1 VGAFAL
7 VRLRRGPLIET
18 NPRETPLATQNKSI
32 VSFAKLTSGME
43 MPNLLDVQLRA
54 FQTLLQTEAAIQERE
69 DVGLERVFNEIFPIS
84 DVNGN
89 FSLEF
94 VRYGLGEPKYD
105 MEECMERDMTYAAPL
120 KATLRLIV
128 WEDGG
133 DDRRPKDIIE
143 KEVYLGDLPLLTPL
157 GTFIINGAERVIVSQ
172 LHRSPGVVFEET
184 IHPNGSKLFNARIIP
199 FRGSW
204 VEFTVDIHDVVAVHI
219 DKKKKFPASALLRAV
234 GYSRDADIL
243 SLFFQKQAVELAV
256 LERETVREGRRG
268 EVFHGFLG
276 EDVLDPDSLE
286 QGTARLFRD
295 VVLPGTGEVIERG
308 ATLTAESYTAFREAG
323 LWSLP
328 VAPGQLLGR
337 AGDELSAEIIGRLQ
351 RAGIERVQAFRPG
364 HLGGSALRA
373 TLAKDPTR
381 GTLDAL
387 FAIHNLLR
395 PGTAP
400 APEVWTEEEFEEG
413 AGQVM
418 HIGDFVRL
426 WADEASQPAEPAP
439 REIQRSTEERM
450 LRFAKERGI
459 KYVWESF
466 REERTEKAARSGR
479 VLVFDLNRILQVYSA
494 VWRLLF
500 QPRAALVVGS
510 ELNGKPSAASDYGE
524 YSEESLNK
532 RYDLGRV
539 GRYKINQRLQTAFGA
554 LGFTAPPAGMTALTA
569 QDVLAILY
577 QLVEL
582 HEGRGQTDDIDHLG
596 NRRVRSVGELIA
608 NQFSVGLSRMARLV
622 RERMSIVSD
631 PDKINIDDL
640 VNARTVSAVIQ
651 QFFGSSQLSQFMDQ
665 TNPLAELTHKR
676 RLSALGPGGLTRERA
691 GFEVRDVHYSHY
703 GRMCPIETPEGPNIG
718 LINSLTTFSRIN
730 DLGFIETPY
739 RKVVRAVARY
749 PHKVKLQEAVRLVIG
764 ERNRNYA
771 KAGEEIDAVRGR
783 EVFKAM
789 ITGAELAEDVRDW
802 SEVFPRL
809 LAGEILQ
816 RDWDEEFAALP
827 VLARRGDRITEEIAQ
842 RITSQ
847 PVNLVRVVSR
857 RAGAEIRGVAPET
870 IRNPIALPV
879 RVFAPSDSA
888 LLAVPGTVL
897 TEEVVE
903 RLYQAQIEG
912 LAEAEVPHDL
922 PERVGL
928 DYSDGIPAL
937 PPESEVGR
945 VALVPAVILTHVT
958 PVVTTIT
965 AWLSANEEEN
975 APVAQAN
982 APLTAENRFANEY
995 VLCRERGDF
1004 PLLRPDEIDYMDV
1017 APDQL
1022 VSVAAALI
1030 PFLEH
1035 DDANRALMGSNMQ
1048 RQGVPLLFPEAPLV
1062 GTGLEETVARDSGAV
1077 VIARRGGTVVEVTA
1091 DHIVVDTGVNTTSTD
1106 GEPLRRLAQFDRYRL
1121 KKYWRTNQ
1129 DTAINQRPL
1138 VHVGQQVGRG
1148 DILADGASTDRG
1160 ELALGRNL
1168 LVAFMP
1174 WYGHNFED
1182 AIVLSERLV
1191 KDDVYTSIHIQELEL
1206 QVRDTK
1212 RGMEEITREIPNV
1225 AEESLID
1232 LDERGVVRIGARV
1245 KAGDILVGKITPK
1258 GETELSPEEKL
1269 LTAIFGEKAKDV
1281 KDSSLKV
1288 PPGVEGTVIDVKVF
1302 SRRIDD
1308 PLLEKE
1314 HGQKIGELRAFERAE
1329 IGRISEARDEELKDM
1344 LRGKTV
1350 ALFLKRGT
1358 VEPFLEE
1365 GTELGDEVLK
1375 ELDLTEVDL
1384 TTLKVTD
1391 RETNERLRRLIDEAK
1406 RRIERVRL
1414 RTEEQIDKVFQPD
1427 ELPPGVVQLVKV
1439 YLAEKRK
1446 ISVGDKM
1453 AGRHGNKGIIA
1464 RIVPEEDMPFLPD
1477 GTPVDVCLN
1486 PLGVPSR
1493 MNVGQILETHLGWV
1507 ARVLGF
1513 EAKTPVFQ
1521 GASEDEIGVLLRLA
1535 GVKWAAQALQVS
1547 GDAPEFDL
1555 EEARAIIKALQS
1567 LPADDEPRPMR
1578 GIGRPMDRV
1587 FDAQILASDLAQ
1599 KLREVGR
1606 FLAAAAEEVL
1616 RDGDQTVEEA
1626 FPAIAA
1632 HARSGENL
1640 NAAVEEFMQRAGLT
1654 PGAKVKLRDGRS
1666 GTEFSSPVSVGE
1678 IYMLKLS
1685 HLVDDKIHAR
1695 SIGPYSLVTQQPLA
1709 GKAQFGGQRFGEME
1723 VWALEA
1729 YGAAHT
1735 LQEILTVKSDDV
1747 NGRSRVYEAIVK
1759 GENLPEPG
1767 LPESFNVL
1775 VKELQ
1780 ALGISVTLGN

>member
-1 VGAFAL
+1 ML
-7 VRLRRGPLIET
+7 D
-18 NPRETPLATQNKSI
+18 KSI
-32 VSFAKLTSGME
+32 VSFAKLTSGMD

-54 FQTLLQTEAAIQERE
+54 FQTLLQTDAAAQERE

-94 VRYGLGEPKYD
+94 VRYSLGEPKYD
-105 MEECMERDMTYAAPL
+105 IAECMERDMTYAAPL

-128 WEDGG
+128 WEDVG
-133 DDRRPKDIIE
+133 DERRPKDIIE

-157 GTFIINGAERVIVSQ
+157 GTFIVNGAERVIVSQ

-184 IHPNGSKLFNARIIP
+184 IHPNGSKLFSGRIIP

-204 VEFTVDIHDVVAVHI
+204 VEFTIDIHDVISVHI

-234 GYSRDADIL
+234 GYSRNGDVLGIFFKRNRI
-243 SLFFQKQAVELAV
+243 SLDSLD
-256 LERETVREGRRG
+256 RETVREGRRSV
-268 EVFHGFLG
+268 EAFHGFLG
-276 EDVLDPDSLE
+276 EDIPDPSLLGDS
-286 QGTARLFRD
+286 GPILFRD
-295 VVLPGTGEVIERG
+295 VVLGDTGEVFERG
-308 ATLTAESYTAFREAG
+308 THLTAEAYAAMREAG
-323 LWSLP
+323 
-328 VAPGQLLGR
+328 VASFPIAPNALLGR
-337 AGDELSAEIIGRLQ
+337 SGEELSPDLIGRLQ
-351 RAGIERVQAFRPG
+351 RAGVTEVQLFDA
-364 HLGGSALRA
+364 HAHGGTALRA

-381 GTLDAL
+381 GTLDAV

-400 APEVWTEEEFEEG
+400 APEAWTEDEFMESRGQIVHVADFLRMWSEAEE
-413 AGQVM
+413 AA
-418 HIGDFVRL
+418 
-426 WADEASQPAEPAP
+426 ADTVP
-439 REIQRSTEERM
+439 REMQRSTEDRM
-450 LRFAKERGI
+450 IRFAQERGI
-459 KYVWESF
+459 RYVWESF
-466 REERTEKAARSGR
+466 REEKAAGKSAR
-479 VLVFDLNRILQVYSA
+479 VLVYELARVMNVYTA

-500 QPRAALVVGS
+500 QPRAALVVAG
-510 ELNGKPSAASDYGE
+510 EMTGDGAQGRTDYGE

-539 GRYKINQRLQTAFGA
+539 GRYKINQRLQPAFEA
-554 LGFTAPPAGMTALTA
+554 LGFTSPPAGMTALTA
-569 QDVLAILY
+569 QDVLAILHH
-577 QLVEL
+577 LVEL
-582 HEGRGQTDDIDHLG
+582 HEGRGYTDDIDHLG

-718 LINSLTTFSRIN
+718 LINSLTTYSRIN

-739 RKVVRAVARY
+739 RKVVRAVLRY
-749 PHKVKLQEAVRLVIG
+749 PSDVTLQESMRLVLG
-764 ERNRNYA
+764 ERTKVFA
-771 KAGEEIDAVRGR
+771 KANETIDAARGR
-783 EVFKAM
+783 ELFRQM
-789 ITGAELAEDVRDW
+789 IVGAELAEDVRDW
-802 SEVFPRL
+802 SALSPRM
-809 LAGEILQ
+809 LAGEIPQPEWEAEAEATPL
-816 RDWDEEFAALP
+816 
-827 VLARRGDRITEEIAQ
+827 LARRGDRITEEMAA
-842 RITSQ
+842 RLAEQ
-847 PVNLVRVVSR
+847 PVNLVRVISR
-857 RAGAEIRGVAPET
+857 RAGAEARGVAPET
-870 IRNPIALPV
+870 IRNPVSLPV
-879 RVFAPSDSA
+879 QVFKPTNSA
-888 LLAVPGTVL
+888 YLAVPGTVL

-903 RLYQAQIEG
+903 RLYEAQIEG
-912 LAEAEVPHDL
+912 TVAGEPPLDA
-922 PERVGL
+922 PEKVGL
-928 DYSDGIPAL
+928 DYTNGIPAL
-937 PPESEVGR
+937 VSPSDVGR
-945 VALVPAVILTHVT
+945 IAVRQLEGKLSFVT
-958 PVVTTIT
+958 PVVTKIT
-965 AWLSANEEEN
+965 AWLSANEEEL
-975 APVAQAN
+975 ARIAQAN
-982 APLTAENRFANEY
+982 APLAPEGNFVNEF

-1048 RQGVPLLFPEAPLV
+1048 RQAVPLLFPEAPLV
-1062 GTGLEETVARDSGAV
+1062 GTGLEETAARDSGAV
-1077 VIARRGGTVVEVTA
+1077 VVARRSGIVQEVTA
-1091 DHIVVDTGVNTTSTD
+1091 DHIVIDAGFQQATGAGT
-1106 GEPLRRLAQFDRYRL
+1106 EPLRRLAQFDRYRL

-1138 VHVGQQVGRG
+1138 VNKGQRVEKG
-1148 DILADGASTDRG
+1148 DILADGASTENG

-1225 AEESLID
+1225 AEESLVD
-1232 LDERGVVRIGARV
+1232 LDERGIVRIGARV
-1245 KAGDILVGKITPK
+1245 RAGDILVGKITPK

-1314 HGQKIGELRAFERAE
+1314 HGQRIGELRAFERGE
-1329 IGRISEARDEELKDM
+1329 IGRISEARDEEIKELI
-1344 LRGKTV
+1344 RGKEA

-1358 VEPFLEE
+1358 VEPYFDE
-1365 GTELGDEVLK
+1365 GTKLTDKVVDG
-1375 ELDLTEVDL
+1375 LDLTEVDL
-1384 TTLKVTD
+1384 TTLKVSD
-1391 RETNERLRRLIDEAK
+1391 RETNETLRRLIDEAK
-1406 RRIERVRL
+1406 RRIEKVRQ
-1414 RTEEQIDKVFQPD
+1414 RTEDQIDKVFQPD

-1493 MNVGQILETHLGWV
+1493 MNVGQILETHLGWA

-1521 GASEDEIGVLLRLA
+1521 GASEDEIGALLHFA
-1535 GVKWAAQALQVS
+1535 GVKWASQALGVQAV
-1547 GDAPEFDL
+1547 APTFDL
-1555 EEARAIIKALQS
+1555 EEVRAVVAAVQA
-1567 LPADDEPRPMR
+1567 LPADGEPRPEQ
-1578 GIGRPMDRV
+1578 GIGRSVDRLLGADTTPQEV
-1587 FDAQILASDLAQ
+1587 AA
-1599 KLREVGR
+1599 KLKELRAYLLSATDELIAR
-1606 FLAAAAEEVL
+1606 QDETAPETEFPAAAAL
-1616 RDGDQTVEEA
+1616 KKGKGGA
-1626 FPAIAA
+1626 
-1632 HARSGENL
+1632 GL
-1640 NAAVEEFMQRAGLT
+1640 NAAIEEHMRLAGLT
-1654 PGAKVKLRDGRS
+1654 PGAKVRLRDGRS
-1666 GTEFSSPVSVGE
+1666 GKQFASPVTVGAV
-1678 IYMLKLS
+1678 YMLKLS

-1780 ALGISVTLGN
+1780 ALGISVTLGS

>member
-1 VGAFAL
+1 MQSK
-7 VRLRRGPLIET
+7 P
-18 NPRETPLATQNKSI
+18 I
-32 VSFAKLTSGME
+32 VSFAKLSAGME

-54 FQTLLQTEAAIQERE
+54 FQTLLQTDAAAQERE

-94 VRYGLGEPKYD
+94 VRYSLGEPKYE
-105 MEECMERDMTYAAPL
+105 MEECIERDMTYAAPL

-128 WEDGG
+128 WEDLG
-133 DDRRPKDIIE
+133 DERRPKDIIE

-184 IHPNGSKLFNARIIP
+184 IHPNGSKLYSARIIP

-204 VEFTVDIHDVVAVHI
+204 VEFTVDIHDVIAVHI

-234 GYSRDADIL
+234 GYSRDVDIL
-243 SLFFQKQAVELAV
+243 SLFFK
-256 LERETVREGRRG
+256 RETVTADTLDRETTREGRRG
-268 EVFHGFLG
+268 EVFQGFIAA
-276 EDVLDPDSLE
+276 DVLDPSRVGE
-286 QGTARLFRD
+286 NGAELFRD
-295 VVLPGTGEVIERG
+295 VVIPATGEVFERG
-308 ATLTAESYTAFREAG
+308 TRITAEIHATLAEAG
-323 LWSLP
+323 ITALP
-328 VAPGQLLGR
+328 VAPADLLAR
-337 AGDELSAEIIGRLQ
+337 AGEEISSDLIGRLQ
-351 RAGIERVQAFRPG
+351 RAGIDDVAVFRSG
-364 HLGGSALRA
+364 THSGTALRA

-381 GTLDAL
+381 GTIDAI

-400 APEVWTEEEFEEG
+400 APEVWGEDELLG
-413 AGQVM
+413 AGPEIV
-418 HIGDFVRL
+418 HIGDFLRMWNDVETNGIELGR
-426 WADEASQPAEPAP
+426 DV
-439 REIQRSTEERM
+439 QRSTEERM
-450 LRFAKERGI
+450 TRFAQERGVR
-459 KYVWESF
+459 YVWENF
-466 REERTEKAARSGR
+466 RDERSDKTARPTR
-479 VLVFDLNRILQVYSA
+479 VLVYDVSRVLQVYAA

-500 QPRAALVVGS
+500 QPRTSMVV
-510 ELNGKPSAASDYGE
+510 ASDLRGATTEARADYGD
-524 YSEESLNK
+524 YSVESLNK

-539 GRYKINQRLQTAFGA
+539 GRYKLNQRLQNAFDV
-554 LGFTAPPAGMTALTA
+554 LGTVAPPAGMTALTA

-577 QLVEL
+577 HLVEL
-582 HEGRGQTDDIDHLG
+582 HEGRGYTDDIDHLG

-739 RKVVRAVARY
+739 RKVVRAVLRY
-749 PHKVKLQEAVRLVIG
+749 PSSAKLQESVRLVLG
-764 ERNRNYA
+764 ERTKVFA
-771 KAGEEIDAVRGR
+771 KAGEQIDAERGR
-783 EVFKAM
+783 EIFRQM
-789 ITGAELAEDVRDW
+789 IVGAELAEDVRDW
-802 SEVFPRL
+802 APLAPRM
-809 LAGEILQ
+809 LAGDVAQVDLETEI
-816 RDWDEEFAALP
+816 AALP
-827 VLARRGDRITEEIAQ
+827 LLARRGDRITEELAGRIAE
-842 RITSQ
+842 Q
-847 PVNLVRVVSR
+847 PVNLVRAVSR
-857 RAGAEIRGVAPET
+857 RAGAEIRGVAPDT
-870 IRNPIALPV
+870 IRNPLSLPV
-879 RVFAPSDSA
+879 HVFAPSTA
-888 LLAVPGTVL
+888 AVLGVPGLAL
-897 TEEVVE
+897 TAEVSE
-903 RLYQAQIEG
+903 RLHAAQMEG
-912 LAEAEVPHDL
+912 LQPGDAPDDA

-928 DYSDGIPAL
+928 DYTSGVAAL
-937 PPESEVGR
+937 QPESDVGR
-945 VALVPAVILTHVT
+945 FALVADVT
-958 PVVTTIT
+958 PSFVVPVVTNIT

-975 APVAQAN
+975 ARIAQAN
-982 APLTAENRFANEY
+982 APLEENGSFVNEF

-1004 PLLRPDEIDYMDV
+1004 PLLRPDEIDFMDV

-1048 RQGVPLLFPEAPLV
+1048 RQAVPLLFPEAPLV
-1062 GTGLEETVARDSGAV
+1062 GTGLEATVARDSGSV
-1077 VIARRGGTVVEVTA
+1077 VVARRAGVVQEVTA
-1091 DHIVVDTGVNTTSTD
+1091 DYIVVDAGMEGARTGD
-1106 GEPLRRLAQFDRYRL
+1106 EPLRRLSQFDRYRL

-1138 VHVGQQVGRG
+1138 VRKGQRVERG
-1148 DILADGASTDRG
+1148 DALADGASTENG

-1232 LDERGVVRIGARV
+1232 LDDRGVVRIGARV

-1288 PPGVEGTVIDVKVF
+1288 PPGVEGTVIEVKVF

-1314 HGQKIGELRAFERAE
+1314 RGQRIGELRAFERTE
-1329 IGRISEARDEELKDM
+1329 IGRINEARDEEVREL
-1344 LRGKTV
+1344 LRGREV
-1350 ALFLKRGT
+1350 ALLLKKGT
-1358 VEPFLEE
+1358 VEPYFSE
-1365 GTELGDEVLK
+1365 GKQLTDEVVDG
-1375 ELDLTEVDL
+1375 LDLNEVDL

-1391 RETNERLRRLIDEAK
+1391 KPTNELLRRVIDESK
-1406 RRIERVRL
+1406 RRVERVRQK
-1414 RTEEQIDKVFQPD
+1414 TEEQIDKVFQPD

-1477 GTPVDVCLN
+1477 GRSVDVCLN

-1493 MNVGQILETHLGWV
+1493 MNVGQILETHLGWC

-1521 GASEDEIGVLLRLA
+1521 GASEDEIGLLVRLA
-1535 GVKWAAQALQVS
+1535 GTTWARQAL
-1547 GDAPEFDL
+1547 GIEAEAPEFDVDDVRTMS
-1555 EEARAIIKALQS
+1555 RAISGVPIDGEP
-1567 LPADDEPRPMR
+1567 LPER
-1578 GIGRPMDRV
+1578 GIGRSIDRI
-1587 FDAQILASDLAQ
+1587 FTTEGADADVIA
-1599 KLREVGR
+1599 KLRGLGR
-1606 FLAAAAEEVL
+1606 YLVSAAEEL
-1616 RDGDQTVEEA
+1616 IGRGEQTLEEA
-1626 FPAIAA
+1626 FPAAA
-1632 HARSGENL
+1632 ALAKSASGAGL
-1640 NAAVEEFMQRAGLT
+1640 DAALVEHMERAGLT
-1654 PGAKVKLRDGRS
+1654 AGGKTWLRDGRS
-1666 GTEFSSPVSVGE
+1666 GQMFKSPITVGA

-1780 ALGISVTLGN
+1780 ALGISVTLGS